1 MKMPRNLERDGPD
14 GYICL
19 GISNIFPLS
28 VYKSARVDGDQ
39 ESHFTSCEMPES
51 SESNRVGWVIG
62 AFETDRGGPARGEG
76 VTRFIL
82 STGRFHFERR
92 VDRKHAKVGEEYSS
106 DQDGVYINVY
116 LY

>member
-1 MKMPRNLERDGPD
+1 MAQMGIFVLESQIYFR
-14 GYICL
+14 
-19 GISNIFPLS
+19 S
-28 VYKSARVDGDQ
+28 VYIRVGGSTATKS
-39 ESHFTSCEMPES
+39 SHFTSCEMPES

-116 LY
+116 LYYLAQLDAA